1 MKLKSK
7 LMAAAI
13 ALVAASGAN
22 AAVTNS
28 QGGNGELFF
37 TIYDVGANASDNA
50 DDRAYVRDLGSLLNG
65 GSLTNWTSG
74 SVATSPLAPLSADKQ
89 AFGTIYSVG
98 ADANLASFLTA
109 STDTSRLKWN
119 IVAADSNGTDRIL
132 TTAGSISLA
141 QTPTYTQFRTFGG
154 GVDLYLA
161 AMNPGLAGA
170 DGTQATAD
178 DVQSALYSG
187 GGADLIGWTD
197 NIGGRTAYSNAAGL
211 GGSNGFFL
219 LSEKAT
225 TGTTTKATVQ
235 QYMADASTAMQWT
248 LANDGNLSYGA
259 IAAIPEPSEY
269 ALMLAGLGMLG
280 FMARRRLNNRA

>member
-22 AAVTNS
+22 AAITNS
-28 QGGNGELFF
+28 ASGNGELFI
-37 TIYDVGANASDNA
+37 TIYDGGADLVSSA

-65 GSLTNWTSG
+65 GSLNDWA
-74 SVATSPLAPLSADKQ
+74 SVTTSPAATLAANKQ
-89 AFGTIYSVG
+89 AFGNIYSVG
-98 ADANLASFLTA
+98 ADANLTSFLAA

-119 IVAADSNGTDRIL
+119 IVATDENGTDRFL
-132 TTAGSISLA
+132 TTASSISLA
-141 QTPTYTQFRTFGG
+141 QTPTYTQFRNFDGRT
-154 GVDLYLA
+154 DTYLA
-161 AMNPGLAGA
+161 AMNPALTGE
-170 DGTQATAD
+170 
-178 DVQSALYSG
+178 SALYSG
-187 GGADLIGWTD
+187 AGAALNLWGD
-197 NIGGRTAYSNAAGL
+197 NLVAAAAFSNTAGL

-235 QYMADASTAMQWT
+235 QYMADSTTAMQWT

-259 IAAIPEPSEY
+259 IAAVPEPSEY